1 MRAAR
6 FHGRGDIRIEE
17 IPEPAVRPGT
27 VKIKVDWCG
36 ICGTDLHEYLDGPIF
51 CPVPGEPHPMTGET
65 SPVVLGHEFAGT
77 VAEVA
82 PDVDGLGVGERVT
95 VEPRL
100 VCRSCPPCLAGHH
113 NSCDRA
119 ATIGLAGGGGGLA
132 EYIVVDR
139 ELVFPLGE
147 LTTETGALIE
157 PLAVAHHAVARA
169 GIAPGARAVVFG
181 AGPIGLLI
189 VALLEATGAGH
200 ITVVEPS
207 AGRRGRALEAGAD
220 VAIDPL
226 AENVDECVRRLTG
239 GAGADVAFECAG
251 VDSALAGCV
260 AAVRARGTVVNVAIR
275 SHPATLDMIPL
286 VLKEVRLVGTIC
298 YAGDHRP
305 VIDLLRAGRL
315 SVDRFI
321 TGRIDL
327 EDLVEGGFQALLDG
341 TGDHIK
347 ILVRPGGRS
356 R

>member
-36 ICGTDLHEYLDGPIF
+36 ICGTDLHEYVDGPIF
-51 CPVPGEPHPMTGET
+51 CPAPGEPHPMTGET

-77 VAEVA
+77 VAELA
-82 PDVDGLGVGERVT
+82 ADVDDLSVGERVT

-139 ELVFPLGE
+139 DLVFSLGE
-147 LTTETGALIE
+147 VTTEAGALIE
-157 PLAVAHHAVARA
+157 PLAVAHHAVGRA
-169 GIAPGARAVVFG
+169 EIAPGASAAVFG
-181 AGPIGLLI
+181 AGPIGLL
-189 VALLEATGAGH
+189 VVTVLKATGAGH
-200 ITVVEPS
+200 ISVVEPS
-207 AGRRGRALEAGAD
+207 AGRRRRALDAGAD
-220 VAIDPL
+220 AVIDPL
-226 AENVDECVRRLTG
+226 AEKADERIRELTG

-251 VDSALAGCV
+251 ADSVLAGCV
-260 AAVRARGTVVNVAIR
+260 AAVKARGTVVNVAIW

-298 YAGDHRP
+298 YAGDHQP
-305 VIDLLRAGRL
+305 VIDLLNAGKL

-341 TGDHIK
+341 SGDHIK
-347 ILVRPGGRS
+347 ILVRP
-356 R
+356 

>member
-36 ICGTDLHEYLDGPIF
+36 ICGTDLHEYVDGPIF
-51 CPVPGEPHPMTGET
+51 CPAPGEPHPMTGET

-77 VAEVA
+77 VAELA
-82 PDVDGLGVGERVT
+82 ADVDDLSVGERVT

-139 ELVFPLGE
+139 ELVFSLGE
-147 LTTETGALIE
+147 VTTEAGALIE
-157 PLAVAHHAVARA
+157 PLAVAHHAVGRA
-169 GIAPGARAVVFG
+169 EIAPGASAAVFG

-189 VALLEATGAGH
+189 VTVLKATGAGH
-200 ITVVEPS
+200 ISVVEPS
-207 AGRRGRALEAGAD
+207 AGRRRRALDAGAD
-220 VAIDPL
+220 AVIDPL
-226 AENVDECVRRLTG
+226 AERADERIREFTD

-251 VDSALAGCV
+251 ADSVLAGCV
-260 AAVRARGTVVNVAIR
+260 AAVKARGTVVNVAIWSR
-275 SHPATLDMIPL
+275 PATLDMIPL

-298 YAGDHRP
+298 YAGDHQP
-305 VIDLLRAGRL
+305 VIDLLNAGKL
-315 SVDRFI
+315 SVNRFI
-321 TGRIDL
+321 TRRIDL
-327 EDLVEGGFQALLDG
+327 EDLVEGGFKALLDG

-347 ILVRPGGRS
+347 ILVRP
-356 R
+356 

>member
-17 IPEPAVRPGT
+17 IPEPAIRPGT

-36 ICGTDLHEYLDGPIF
+36 ICGTDLHEYVDGPIF
-51 CPVPGEPHPMTGET
+51 CPTPEKPHPLTGET
-65 SPVVLGHEFAGT
+65 SPVILGHEFAGT
-77 VAEVA
+77 VAELA
-82 PDVDGLGVGERVT
+82 ADVDDLSVGERVT

-100 VCRSCPPCLAGHH
+100 VCQSCSPCLAGHH
-113 NSCDRA
+113 NSCERA

-139 ELVFPLGE
+139 ELVFSLGE
-147 LTTETGALIE
+147 VTTEAGALVE
-157 PLAVAHHAVARA
+157 PLAVAYHAVGRA
-169 GIAPGARAVVFG
+169 QIAPGATAAVFG

-189 VALLEATGAGH
+189 VTVLRATGAGH
-200 ITVVEPS
+200 ISVVEPS
-207 AGRRGRALEAGAD
+207 AGRRRRALDAGAD
-220 VAIDPL
+220 AVIDPL
-226 AENVDECVRRLTG
+226 VEKADERIKELTG

-251 VDSALAGCV
+251 VDSVLAGCV
-260 AAVRARGTVVNVAIR
+260 AAVKARGTVVNVAIW

-298 YAGDHRP
+298 YAGDHQP
-305 VIDLLRAGRL
+305 VIDLLNAGKL

-321 TGRIDL
+321 TRRIDL
-327 EDLVEGGFQALLDG
+327 DDLVKGGLQTLLDG

-347 ILVRPGGRS
+347 ILVRP
-356 R
+356 

>member
-51 CPVPGEPHPMTGET
+51 CPAPGEPHPMTGET

-77 VAEVA
+77 VAELA
-82 PDVDGLGVGERVT
+82 DDVGDLSVGERVT
-95 VEPRL
+95 AEPRL

-139 ELVFPLGE
+139 ELVFPLGGV
-147 LTTETGALIE
+147 TTEAGALIE
-157 PLAVAHHAVARA
+157 PLAVAHHAVGRA
-169 GIAPGARAVVFG
+169 ELAPGASAAVFG

-189 VALLEATGAGH
+189 VTVLRATGAGH
-200 ITVVEPS
+200 ISVVEPS
-207 AGRRGRALEAGAD
+207 AGRRRRALAAGAD
-220 VAIDPL
+220 AVIDPL
-226 AENVDECVRRLTG
+226 AETADERIRELTG

-251 VDSALAGCV
+251 VDSVLAACV
-260 AAVRARGTVVNVAIR
+260 ASVKARGTVVNVAIWSR
-275 SHPATLDMIPL
+275 PATLDMIPL

-298 YAGDHRP
+298 YAGDHQP
-305 VIDLLRAGRL
+305 VIDLLNAGKL
-315 SVDRFI
+315 SVDPFI
-321 TGRIDL
+321 TRRIDL
-327 EDLVEGGFQALLDG
+327 EDLVENGFQALLDG
-341 TGDHIK
+341 TGEHIK
-347 ILVRPGGRS
+347 ILVRP
-356 R
+356 

>member
-17 IPEPAVRPGT
+17 IPEPAVRPGA

-36 ICGTDLHEYLDGPIF
+36 ICGTDLHEYVDGPIF
-51 CPVPGEPHPMTGET
+51 CPTPEEPHPMTGET
-65 SPVVLGHEFAGT
+65 APVVLGHEFAGT
-77 VAEVA
+77 VAELA
-82 PDVDGLGVGERVT
+82 ADVDGLSVGERVT

-139 ELVFPLGE
+139 ELVFSLGAM
-147 LTTETGALIE
+147 TTEAGALIE
-157 PLAVAHHAVARA
+157 PLAVAHHAVTRA
-169 GIAPGARAVVFG
+169 EIAPGASAAVFG

-189 VALLEATGAGH
+189 VTVLKATGAGH
-200 ITVVEPS
+200 ISVVEPS
-207 AGRRGRALEAGAD
+207 AGRRRRALDAGAD
-220 VAIDPL
+220 AVIDPL
-226 AENVDECVRRLTG
+226 VEKADECVRELTG

-251 VDSALAGCV
+251 VDSVLAGCV
-260 AAVRARGTVVNVAIR
+260 AAVKVRGTVVNVAIR
-275 SHPATLDMIPL
+275 SRPATLDMMPL

-298 YAGDHRP
+298 YAGDHQP
-305 VIDLLRAGRL
+305 VIDLLNAGKL

-321 TGRIDL
+321 TRRIDL
-327 EDLVEGGFQALLDG
+327 DDLVEGGFEALLDG

-347 ILVRPGGRS
+347 ILVRP
-356 R
+356 

>member
-17 IPEPAVRPGT
+17 IPEPVVRPGT

-36 ICGTDLHEYLDGPIF
+36 ICGTDLHEYVDGPIF
-51 CPVPGEPHPMTGET
+51 CPTPEEPHPMTGET
-65 SPVVLGHEFAGT
+65 APVVLGHEFAGT
-77 VAEVA
+77 VAE
-82 PDVDGLGVGERVT
+82 LGADIDDLSMGERVT

-139 ELVFPLGE
+139 ELVFSLGE
-147 LTTETGALIE
+147 VTTEAGALIE
-157 PLAVAHHAVARA
+157 PLAVAHHAVGRA
-169 GIAPGARAVVFG
+169 EIAPGASAAVFG

-189 VALLEATGAGH
+189 VTVLKATGAGH
-200 ITVVEPS
+200 ISVVEPS
-207 AGRRGRALEAGAD
+207 AGRRRRALDAGAD
-220 VAIDPL
+220 AVIDPL
-226 AENVDECVRRLTG
+226 VEKADERIRELTG
-239 GAGADVAFECAG
+239 GAGAEVAFECAG
-251 VDSALAGCV
+251 VDSVLAGCV
-260 AAVRARGTVVNVAIR
+260 AAVKARGTVVNVAIR

-298 YAGDHRP
+298 YAGDHQP
-305 VIDLLRAGRL
+305 VIDLLNAGKL

-321 TGRIDL
+321 TRRIDL
-327 EDLVEGGFQALLDG
+327 DDLVEGGFQALLDG
-341 TGDHIK
+341 TGDDIK
-347 ILVRPGGRS
+347 ILVRP
-356 R
+356 